1 MKRLVL
7 VGAGHAHAQVL
18 KDWAA
23 APLPGVEMCVVSP
36 TALAPY
42 SGRVPGWL
50 AGRWRFDEIGIDFA
64 ALACAAGAR
73 FVHDEVDSLD
83 AARQQLTLRSGAT
96 VGYDLLGLN
105 VGSTLT
111 APTVVGTRVLALRP
125 LGRLQRAWDSVLNDL
140 DAAPPGG
147 PLRVT
152 AVGGGA
158 AGAETLLAVLAQL
171 RRRLPGRTVQG
182 TLVSRSAALL
192 PGHAPGAARAMAA
205 ALARAGVALQLG
217 ADFDVGGTARQAGA
231 ADFDT
236 RQAGAADLLLW
247 ATGAEAQAWQRTSGL
262 AVSGDG
268 FIRID
273 ALLRSVSHPAVYAV
287 GDCAA
292 WTDPLPKSGVHAVRM
307 GPVLSH
313 NLRAALG
320 AGTAIA
326 HTPQRRTLALLATAD
341 GSAIASYG
349 RWSAHGRWV
358 ARWKDHLDQHF
369 LDRMRAAPYDQAMA
383 SSRQNP

>member
-7 VGAGHAHAQVL
+7 VGAGHAHARVL
-18 KDWAA
+18 KDWAS
-23 APLPGVEMCVVSP
+23 APLLGVDLCVVSP

-64 ALACAAGAR
+64 ALARAAGAR
-73 FVHDEVDSLD
+73 FVHDEVKSLD
-83 AARQQLTLRSGAT
+83 ANRREMQLRGGTT
-96 VGYDLLGLN
+96 VSYDLLALN
-105 VGSTLT
+105 VGATLT

-125 LGRLQRAWDSVLNDL
+125 LGRLQRAWDSVLSELSDPG
-140 DAAPPGG
+140 AAPQRD

-158 AGAETLLAVLAQL
+158 AGAETLLAVLAHL
-171 RRRLPGRTVQG
+171 RHRLPGRTVHG
-182 TLVSRSAALL
+182 TLVSRSDALL
-192 PGHAPGAARAMAA
+192 PGHAPGAARAMTA
-205 ALARAGVALQLG
+205 ALARAGVTLQLG
-217 ADFDVGGTARQAGA
+217 ADLNAAQSAG
-231 ADFDT
+231 
-236 RQAGAADLLLW
+236 ADLLLW
-247 ATGAEAQAWQRTSGL
+247 ATGAEAHAWQRASGL
-262 AVSGDG
+262 AVSDDG

-273 ALLRSVSHPAVYAV
+273 AHLRSVSHPAVYAV

-292 WTDPLPKSGVHAVRM
+292 WAQPLPKSGVHAVRM
-307 GPVLSH
+307 GPVLSR

-320 AGTAIA
+320 VGAATA

-349 RWSAHGRWV
+349 RWSVHGRWV
-358 ARWKDHLDQHF
+358 ARWKDHLDQQF
-369 LDRMRAAPYDQAMA
+369 LDRMRVLPAAVALPTSDA
-383 SSRQNP
+383 SAKGDSA

>member
-1 MKRLVL
+1 M
-7 VGAGHAHAQVL
+7 
-18 KDWAA
+18 
-23 APLPGVEMCVVSP
+23 
-36 TALAPY
+36 
-42 SGRVPGWL
+42 
-50 AGRWRFDEIGIDFA
+50 
-64 ALACAAGAR
+64 
-73 FVHDEVDSLD
+73 
-83 AARQQLTLRSGAT
+83 
-96 VGYDLLGLN
+96 
-105 VGSTLT
+105 
-111 APTVVGTRVLALRP
+111 
-125 LGRLQRAWDSVLNDL
+125 
-140 DAAPPGG
+140 
-147 PLRVT
+147 
-152 AVGGGA
+152 
-158 AGAETLLAVLAQL
+158 
-171 RRRLPGRTVQG
+171 
-182 TLVSRSAALL
+182 
-192 PGHAPGAARAMAA
+192 
-205 ALARAGVALQLG
+205 
-217 ADFDVGGTARQAGA
+217 
-231 ADFDT
+231 
-236 RQAGAADLLLW
+236 
-247 ATGAEAQAWQRTSGL
+247 
-262 AVSGDG
+262 SGDG

-358 ARWKDHLDQHF
+358 ARWKDHLDQQF

>member
-7 VGAGHAHAQVL
+7 VGAGHANAQVL

-23 APLPGVEMCVVSP
+23 APLPGVDLCVVSP

-64 ALACAAGAR
+64 ALARAAGAR
-73 FVHDEVDSLD
+73 FVHDEVQTLD
-83 AARQQLTLRSGAT
+83 VNRREMQLRSGAAI
-96 VGYDLLGLN
+96 GYDLLALN

-111 APTVVGTRVLALRP
+111 APAVVGARVLALRP
-125 LGRLQRAWDSVLNDL
+125 LGRLQCAWDSVLSELGDPG
-140 DAAPPGG
+140 AAAQRD

-158 AGAETLLAVLAQL
+158 AGAETLLAVMAQL
-171 RRRLPGRTVQG
+171 RHRLPGRTLHG
-182 TLVSRSAALL
+182 RLVSRSDALL
-192 PGHAPGAARAMAA
+192 PGHAPGAVRAMAA
-205 ALARAGVALQLG
+205 ALERAGVTVQLG
-217 ADFDVGGTARQAGA
+217 AAFDATLAPR
-231 ADFDT
+231 
-236 RQAGAADLLLW
+236 ADLLLW
-247 ATGAEAQAWQRTSGL
+247 ATGAEAHAWQRGSSL
-262 AVSGDG
+262 AVSDNG

-292 WTDPLPKSGVHAVRM
+292 WAEPLPKSGVHAVRM
-307 GPVLSH
+307 GPVLSR

-320 AGTAIA
+320 AGTANA
-326 HTPQRRTLALLATAD
+326 HTPQRRSLALLATAD
-341 GSAIASYG
+341 GAAIASYG

-358 ARWKDHLDQHF
+358 ARWKDHLDQQF
-369 LDRMRAAPYDQAMA
+369 LDRMRVPPEANALPTPQTSVKGDSA
-383 SSRQNP
+383 